1 MHFSRPFVA
10 AVVCLS
16 SAICAGQDVPVVK
29 YEKRSEMIPLRD
41 GVRLY
46 TQIFVPEGHSESLP
60 FLMMRT
66 PYGNGDGPPAEAL
79 ASPETPY
86 WPLVQ
91 EGYIFVIQDIRGRNK
106 SEGEFEMLRRPRNKS
121 NTASIDESSDTNDT
135 IDWLLKNV
143 PNNNGRVGIFGVS
156 YPGWLT
162 VMAMLDPHP
171 ALKAASP
178 QASPADMFLGDDFHH
193 NGAFRLSY
201 GFEYASMM
209 ETGKVVT
216 QFEFD
221 QYDTYEWYL
230 QLGSLANVNDKY
242 LHGRVPTWNNF
253 VEHPNYDTFWQR
265 QSVDPYLNQVTVPT
279 LNVAGWWDQEDFYGP
294 LRIYQLLERQDKQNL
309 NYLVVGPWNHGG
321 WDRKDGSELGK
332 IKFGSPTA
340 KYFAEEIQ
348 ARWFAYHLKGKGE
361 FKFPEARVFETGSNH
376 WRELPQW
383 PPQATVERRNIY
395 FGANG
400 KLSFEKPTTDDLS
413 AADHYVSDPANPVPY
428 RPRPIEP
435 TYFPA
440 GSGWSTWL
448 LEDQRFVQN
457 RPDVLAWES
466 EPLSEEL
473 VVSGNVLAQL
483 NASTTG
489 TDADWIVKLIDV
501 YPEQNDAEIKMSG
514 YQLMVA
520 NEVLRGRFRNSFEA
534 PEPIPAAQ
542 PVQYTI
548 DLHGV
553 NHCFLPGHRIMVQ
566 VQSTWFPII
575 DRNPQ
580 KYVPNIFEAQESDFQ
595 HATQTIWRRSSRAS
609 HIELPIKVAK

>member
-294 LRIYQLLERQDKQNL
+294 LRIYQLLERQDC
-309 NYLVVGPWNHGG
+309 
-321 WDRKDGSELGK
+321 
-332 IKFGSPTA
+332 
-340 KYFAEEIQ
+340 
-348 ARWFAYHLKGKGE
+348 
-361 FKFPEARVFETGSNH
+361 
-376 WRELPQW
+376 
-383 PPQATVERRNIY
+383 
-395 FGANG
+395 
-400 KLSFEKPTTDDLS
+400 
-413 AADHYVSDPANPVPY
+413 PA
-428 RPRPIEP
+428 
-435 TYFPA
+435 
-440 GSGWSTWL
+440 
-448 LEDQRFVQN
+448 
-457 RPDVLAWES
+457 
-466 EPLSEEL
+466 
-473 VVSGNVLAQL
+473 
-483 NASTTG
+483 
-489 TDADWIVKLIDV
+489 
-501 YPEQNDAEIKMSG
+501 
-514 YQLMVA
+514 
-520 NEVLRGRFRNSFEA
+520 
-534 PEPIPAAQ
+534 
-542 PVQYTI
+542 
-548 DLHGV
+548 
-553 NHCFLPGHRIMVQ
+553 
-566 VQSTWFPII
+566 
-575 DRNPQ
+575 
-580 KYVPNIFEAQESDFQ
+580 
-595 HATQTIWRRSSRAS
+595 
-609 HIELPIKVAK
+609 